1 MLAWRSVTRRTLP
14 ILLAV
19 VWSLLWAGPATAR
32 QLNLGERVVADYI
45 KNGGRLDACAFTQD
59 QLKQVK
65 DAIPE
70 DLRQYGASLIAALDD
85 AIAAR
90 AQGACNAKAKAQAP
104 PVAGQAAPSG
114 SQGPPPASGASTNS
128 PAGAAGAPTA
138 PAQAQAPP
146 TPTSEPSPVASIAG
160 DDSIALASNTNDVAT
175 NAPFPM
181 LALAILAALLA
192 LASAT
197 FGVVRWLAWE
207 PAWTIRMRHA
217 AGEAGWRASSTWSEF
232 ADFVRLG
239 R

>member
-1 MLAWRSVTRRTLP
+1 MLAWRSVTRRILP

-19 VWSLLWAGPATAR
+19 VMSLACAAPAMAR

-45 KNGGRLDACAFTQD
+45 KNGGRIDACMFTQD

-70 DLRQYGASLIAALDD
+70 DLKQYGASLIAALDD

-90 AQGACNAKAKAQAP
+90 AQGACNKKSQAQAP
-104 PVAGQAAPSG
+104 PVAGQTAPPGAQS
-114 SQGPPPASGASTNS
+114 PPPAAGGVGGHPAPGRPS
-128 PAGAAGAPTA
+128 PAA
-138 PAQAQAPP
+138 PAQVQAPP
-146 TPTSEPSPVASIAG
+146 TPTSEPSPVAAIAD
-160 DDSIALASNTNDVAT
+160 DDSIALASNSTDAAT
-175 NAPFPM
+175 DAPFPM

-192 LASAT
+192 LCAVT
-197 FGVVRWLAWE
+197 FGVVRWFAWE
-207 PAWTIRMRHA
+207 PAWTMRVRHA

>member
-1 MLAWRSVTRRTLP
+1 VTRRTLP

-19 VWSLLWAGPATAR
+19 IGTLACAAPAMAR

-45 KNGGRLDACAFTQD
+45 KNGGRLDACTFTQD

-70 DLRQYGASLIAALDD
+70 DLKQYGASLIAALDD

-90 AQGACNAKAKAQAP
+90 AQGACNKKAQAQAP
-104 PVAGQAAPSG
+104 LVAGQAAPP
-114 SQGPPPASGASTNS
+114 GPQSPPAAPVGGTKGPTARA
-128 PAGAAGAPTA
+128 PAPTA

-146 TPTSEPSPVASIAG
+146 TPTSEPTPVPSVAR
-160 DDSIALASNTNDVAT
+160 DDSIALASNTTDVAT
-175 NAPFPM
+175 DAPFPM
-181 LALAILAALLA
+181 LALAILAGLLA
-192 LASAT
+192 LGAAT
-197 FGVVRWLAWE
+197 FGLVRWFAWE

>member
-1 MLAWRSVTRRTLP
+1 MTRRILP

-19 VWSLLWAGPATAR
+19 VVSLACAAPAMAR

-45 KNGGRLDACAFTQD
+45 KNGGRIDACTFTQN

-65 DAIPE
+65 NAIPE
-70 DLRQYGASLIAALDD
+70 DLKQYGASLIAALDD

-90 AQGACNAKAKAQAP
+90 AQGACNKKSQAQAP
-104 PVAGQAAPSG
+104 PVVGQAAPPG
-114 SQGPPPASGASTNS
+114 PQGQAPT
-128 PAGAAGAPTA
+128 PAGGKGGPTPGSAAPGG

-146 TPTSEPSPVASIAG
+146 TPTSEPTPVASIAD
-160 DDSIALASNTNDVAT
+160 DDSIAVASNTNDVAT
-175 NAPFPM
+175 DAPFPM

-192 LASAT
+192 LGAAA
-197 FGVVRWLAWE
+197 FGVARWFAWE
-207 PAWTIRMRHA
+207 PAWTFRMSHA

-232 ADFVRLG
+232 SDFVRLG